1 MSTVLKYTLMQVPGA
16 LFVGV
21 LLLLF
26 HRWGW
31 LSPSMAA
38 GVMFLWVLKD
48 ALLYPLYRR
57 ALEAGPESGA
67 EALAGLHGRAAT
79 TLNPRGLVI
88 VRGERWQAC
97 SVDDCVIGR
106 GTRVYIHSV
115 RGMLF
120 YVEPVDENGES
131 GHETDPD

>member
-1 MSTVLKYTLMQVPGA
+1 MPTVLKYTLMQIPGA

-21 LLLLF
+21 LLVLF

-48 ALLYPLYRR
+48 ALLYPFYRR

-67 EALAGLHGRAAT
+67 EALSGLHGRAGT

-88 VRGERWQAC
+88 VRGERWQAR
-97 SVDDCVIGR
+97 SVDDRVVAR
-106 GTRVYIHSV
+106 GTRVYIHAV
-115 RGMLF
+115 RGMLL
-120 YVEPVDENGES
+120 YVEPVDGSGES
-131 GHETDPD
+131 EHETDPD